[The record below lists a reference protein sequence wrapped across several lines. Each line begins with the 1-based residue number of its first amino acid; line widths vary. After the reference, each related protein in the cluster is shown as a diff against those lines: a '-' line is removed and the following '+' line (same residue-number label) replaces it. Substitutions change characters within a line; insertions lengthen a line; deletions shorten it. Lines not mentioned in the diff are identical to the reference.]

1 MSRMVIFL
9 VFVVALSVGSA
20 TRAFA
25 QDDGK
30 AEAVELIRAANVD
43 FEAKNFHQ
51 AIIKYRRAYQLSEDA
66 RILFRLGVA
75 YESENNFQRA
85 REHLERFVLADPE
98 SPYVDRAKAKIE
110 KLRALEPEQAFVQFE
125 TMPSGA
131 RVFINGDSVSEG
143 VTPVQV
149 PLGTGGIDLIL
160 ESDGSEPLVDS
171 FDLAPGERVTRV
183 YDLSQRKL
191 VSSVVESAQVGEPI
205 SQTTQVALPMTYVS
219 VAPPPTV
226 NVIGWVA
233 MSVGY
238 VGVVAGAVTKNV
250 PALGGGVALF
260 AVGGYLILVR
270 DWTSDLPDAAPSL
283 SMEPTTT
290 SGMQWKF

>member
-1 MSRMVIFL
+1 MSRRVIFGI
-9 VFVVALSVGSA
+9 FIVALSFGTASRV
-20 TRAFA
+20 FA

-30 AEAVELIRAANVD
+30 AEAIELIRSANVD
-43 FEAKNFHQ
+43 FDAKNFHQ
-51 AIIKYRRAYQLSEDA
+51 AIIKYRRAYQISEDA

-75 YESENNFQRA
+75 YENENNFQRA

-98 SPYVDRAKAKIE
+98 SPYVGRAKAKIE
-110 KLRALEPEQAFVQFE
+110 KLRALEPEQAFVEFE
-125 TMPSGA
+125 TLPSGA

-160 ESDGSEPLVDS
+160 ESDGSEPFVDR
-171 FDLAPGERVTRV
+171 FELAAGDRVKRI

-191 VSSVVESAQVGEPI
+191 VSSVIESAEVGEEI
-205 SQTTQVALPMTYVS
+205 SESTQVALPMTYVS

-238 VGVVAGAVTKNV
+238 VGVVAGVVAKNV
-250 PALGGGVALF
+250 PALGGGAALF

-270 DWTSDLPDAAPSL
+270 DWTSDLPDAVPAL
-283 SMEPTTT
+283 SMEPATT
-290 SGMQWKF
+290 SGMEWQF